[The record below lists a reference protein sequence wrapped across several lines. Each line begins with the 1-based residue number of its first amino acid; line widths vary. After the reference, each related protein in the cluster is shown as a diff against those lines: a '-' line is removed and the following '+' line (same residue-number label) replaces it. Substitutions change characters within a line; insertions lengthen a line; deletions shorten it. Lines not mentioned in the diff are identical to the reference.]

1 MSEPWADWDHVLKLD
16 PDKDLHDGDT
26 FADVAACGTDA
37 LEIGGTLGM
46 TEEKMVSYIENAA
59 EYDIPIYQEPSNPS
73 VVVESDALDGYL
85 VPTVFNAGDIFWVT
99 GAHKEWVRIEGG
111 LDWDRTTT
119 EAYIVLNPEASVAEY
134 TEADCD
140 LSTDD
145 VAAYAEIAEKM
156 FGQEIVYIEYS
167 GMLGD
172 PAVVQ
177 AAADA
182 LAAIDADAAPESVV
196 AAVCEAEFDELL
208 EHFLFGDTVAT
219 GQHLDS
225 PGLVVV
231 THDRE
236 PGCHTI
242 PVYCCQHKHPS
253 DSRRTASRCLLSP
266 VSAVETVAVT
276 MVVVATTATV
286 SSFCNLHTAYP

>member
-1 MSEPWADWDHVLKLD
+1 MSAPWEDWNHILKLD
-16 PDKDLHDGDT
+16 PDKDLVEGET
-26 FADVAACGTDA
+26 FEDVCATGTDA
-37 LEIGGTLGM
+37 IEIGGTLGM
-46 TEEKMVSYIENAA
+46 TEEKMREMIQACAA
-59 EYDIPIYQEPSNPS
+59 YDIPIYQEPSNPS

-182 LAAIDADAAPESVV
+182 LDESTLFYGGGIHDYESANLMGEHAD
-196 AAVCEAEFDELL
+196 
-208 EHFLFGDTVAT
+208 
-219 GQHLDS
+219 
-225 PGLVVV
+225 VVV
-231 THDRE
+231 VGDLVHDE
-236 PGCHTI
+236 G
-242 PVYCCQHKHPS
+242 V
-253 DSRRTASRCLLSP
+253 DAVARTVDGAND
-266 VSAVETVAVT
+266 A
-276 MVVVATTATV
+276 
-286 SSFCNLHTAYP
+286 